1 MFSIFTGVNQSRN
14 IAFSSLLLLAAC
26 GGGGSSDPSPPPSGS
41 SLPDLAAS
49 YTDLV
54 AGSTFGKVTS
64 WTSGSATGAPIE
76 GVICATS
83 ETYHAH
89 AMVTIYQDGV
99 RLAVPGQI
107 GLSGCAYELH
117 THDATGIVHLEA
129 ASQKPF
135 TLGQFFSVWGQP
147 LSATSVAGLAGTPLF
162 YTIENE
168 KVTAFTGDP
177 RTIALAAHKE
187 IAIVV
192 GTPPAKLDKNRL
204 PAGF

>member
-1 MFSIFTGVNQSRN
+1 MFSIFTDVNLSRN

-41 SLPDLAAS
+41 SGPELAAS

-54 AGSTFGKVTS
+54 VGSTFGKLTS
-64 WTSGSATGAPIE
+64 WTSGSANGAPIE
-76 GVICATS
+76 GVICAAS

-89 AMVTIYQDGV
+89 AVVTIYQDGV

-107 GLSGCAYELH
+107 GLSACAYELH

-135 TLGQFFSVWGQP
+135 TLGQFFAVWGQP

-177 RTIALAAHKE
+177 RTISLAAHKE

-204 PAGF
+204 PAGY

>member
-1 MFSIFTGVNQSRN
+1 MSSIFTGVKLSRN

-26 GGGGSSDPSPPPSGS
+26 GGGGGGDSTPAQPGP

-54 AGSTFGKVTS
+54 AGSTVGKVTG
-64 WTSGSATGAPIE
+64 WTGGSATGAPID

-89 AMVTIYQDGV
+89 SVVSIYQDGV
-99 RLAVPGQI
+99 RLALPPQI
-107 GLSGCAYELH
+107 GLTGCAYELH

-147 LSATSVAGLAGTPLF
+147 LSATGVAGLAGTPRF
-162 YTIENE
+162 YTIDNE
-168 KVTAFTGDP
+168 KVAAFTGDP
-177 RTIALAAHKE
+177 RTIALAAHRE
-187 IAIVV
+187 IAIVI
-192 GTPPAKLDKNRL
+192 GTPPAKLDKNRM
-204 PAGF
+204 PDGF

>member
-1 MFSIFTGVNQSRN
+1 V
-14 IAFSSLLLLAAC
+14 
-26 GGGGSSDPSPPPSGS
+26 
-41 SLPDLAAS
+41 
-49 YTDLV
+49 V
-54 AGSTFGKVTS
+54 GSTYGKVT
-64 WTSGSATGAPIE
+64 WTSGSGTGAPID

-89 AMVTIYQDGV
+89 AVVSIYQDGV
-99 RLAVPGQI
+99 RLAVPARI

-129 ASQKPF
+129 GSQKPF

-147 LSATSVAGLAGTPLF
+147 LSATGVAGLTGTPLF

-168 KVTAFTGDP
+168 KVAAFTGDP

-204 PAGF
+204 PAGY